1 MSPLMTSPA
10 KGSKSNGAAL
20 TVFGSVKFEMV
31 MVLPVSVEKP
41 NRILALSDP
50 VTVTLT

>member
-10 KGSKSNGAAL
+10 YGSKSNGAAL
-20 TVFGSVKFEMV
+20 SVVGSVKFAMSMV
-31 MVLPVSVEKP
+31 APVSVEKP
-41 NRILALSDP
+41 NRILALSVP